1 MSHNFGR
8 VNGPG
13 WYGWYVSV
21 LFCALYTLSFV
32 DRLIVGLLVQPIKAD
47 LGLSDTQISLVHGF
61 SFAVFYTL
69 FGLVMG
75 RLADLVNRR
84 NLIAAGVFTWSLMTV
99 FCGAASRFG
108 HLLLLRV
115 GVGVGEAALTP
126 AAYSIITDYFPA
138 EKRSTALSIFSAG
151 AYLGIAVA
159 FTGGAYIYRSIESWL
174 AVRGGLTLPMLGE
187 MHAWQ
192 LVFVAVGAPG
202 LILGLLVY
210 TVRESQRIT
219 TRAERENKPEAPP
232 LAEVVAYFK
241 ANWRS
246 ILGHNMGIALIT
258 AAAYSRD
265 LWNTPFF
272 ERTYGWNLY
281 ESGIWYGLVVLVAGV
296 CGVMVGGRLGDQLR
310 KRYSETANILVML
323 FACLGWLPFGL
334 TYPLMPTPTLSLVFL
349 FPAIFMTAVPYGCAA
364 AAVQEMMPTRMRGV
378 ASALMLS
385 ANGIIGLGLG
395 PTLVA
400 LATDYIFGDEASL
413 RYSLVIVCGSIQVVA
428 ALFIFSALKPFQK
441 TLNDLKS
448 VSAQR

>member
-192 LVFVAVGAPG
+192 LVFVAVGHP
-202 LILGLLVY
+202 
-210 TVRESQRIT
+210 
-219 TRAERENKPEAPP
+219 
-232 LAEVVAYFK
+232 
-241 ANWRS
+241 
-246 ILGHNMGIALIT
+246 
-258 AAAYSRD
+258 D
-265 LWNTPFF
+265 
-272 ERTYGWNLY
+272 
-281 ESGIWYGLVVLVAGV
+281 
-296 CGVMVGGRLGDQLR
+296 
-310 KRYSETANILVML
+310 
-323 FACLGWLPFGL
+323 
-334 TYPLMPTPTLSLVFL
+334 
-349 FPAIFMTAVPYGCAA
+349 
-364 AAVQEMMPTRMRGV
+364 
-378 ASALMLS
+378 
-385 ANGIIGLGLG
+385 
-395 PTLVA
+395 
-400 LATDYIFGDEASL
+400 
-413 RYSLVIVCGSIQVVA
+413 
-428 ALFIFSALKPFQK
+428 
-441 TLNDLKS
+441 
-448 VSAQR
+448 